1 MSRTTRSYSH
11 ALESSLSPALRETL
25 EELRKR
31 QLYRRRR
38 IVQEW
43 PQDSEGVVA
52 LVEGSRRTV
61 FCSNDYLGLAHH
73 PRVIAAL
80 GDAAA
85 RYGAGSGASHLVTG
99 HCAEHHALE
108 EELAAFTGRERALLF
123 STGYMANIGVA
134 SALVGR
140 TDQVL
145 EDRLNHASLLDAGLL
160 SGARFS
166 RYAHCD
172 SAALE
177 ARLAESE
184 SGAALVMTDGVFSM
198 DGDIAPLDSLARIA
212 QAKRAW
218 LMVDDAHGIGVLGRS
233 GRGTIEHFGLDARQ
247 VPILMGTLGK
257 AFGTFGAF
265 VAGTEDLIEYLIQR
279 SRTHIY
285 TTALPPGIAGATRT
299 ALRLIEEESWRRDR
313 LNANVTRF
321 RSLAGGAGID
331 LTDSQT
337 PIQPIVLGTAARA
350 LAVSEALWERGFWVT
365 AIRPPTVPEGTARL
379 RITFSAAHREA
390 QIDGL
395 VEALAEA
402 LRRPS

>member
-1 MSRTTRSYSH
+1 M
-11 ALESSLSPALRETL
+11 
-25 EELRKR
+25 
-31 QLYRRRR
+31 
-38 IVQEW
+38 QEW

-279 SRTHIY
+279 ARTHIY

>member
-1 MSRTTRSYSH
+1 
-11 ALESSLSPALRETL
+11 LRETL